1 MEYNIEELLN
11 SIDFEKNK
19 LQKTKYN
26 LYLTTYEIEI
36 LDKYYITYEDCKTEK
51 EIIQKIEQILPQL
64 DTLEQE
70 ELDQVSMSV
79 AERDYYQN
87 TNK

>member
-1 MEYNIEELLN
+1 MEYNIKELLN

-19 LQKTKYN
+19 LHKTKYN

-36 LDKYYITYEDCKTEK
+36 LNKYHITYEDCKTEK
-51 EIIQKIEQILPQL
+51 ELIQKLEYILPRM
-64 DTLEQE
+64 TIEEQE
-70 ELDQVSMSV
+70 ELEQISMSIS
-79 AERDYYQN
+79 ERDYYQN